1 MKKLLFVSL
10 FILFSLI
17 SFAQSEHID
26 VVYLKNG
33 TIVKG
38 MIIELIPKKSLKIK
52 TADESVFSYEINE
65 VEKITK
71 EPLVK
76 EAGSVSNGAGL
87 KKGYTFIGEFGYQR
101 GTMEGEMK
109 RLKFDVINAYQINP
123 YFSAGV
129 GLGFRYYLDDP
140 EMRLC
145 PVFVDLRAYFSNKAI
160 TPYLGMSVGYTFW
173 ANREFEQVGWML
185 HPSLGVSFKV
195 FEAARINVS
204 LGYENQSFIHYYEK
218 GGSLNLGVGIL
229 F

>member
-10 FILFSLI
+10 FALFSMI
-17 SFAQSEHID
+17 SFAQNGFID

-38 MIIELIPKKSLKIK
+38 MIIEQIPKKSLKIK
-52 TADESVFSYEINE
+52 TADERVFSYEINE
-65 VEKITK
+65 VEKFTK
-71 EPLVK
+71 EPLVE

-87 KKGYTFIGEFGYQR
+87 KKGYTFIGEFGYQK
-101 GTMEGEMK
+101 GPKEGEMK
-109 RLKFDVINAYQINP
+109 RLQFDVINAYQINP

-129 GLGFRYYLDDP
+129 GLGLRYYLYDQ

-145 PVFVDLRAYFSNKAI
+145 PVFVDLRGYFSDRAI

-173 ANREFEQVGWML
+173 VNRDFEQVGWML
-185 HPSLGVSFKV
+185 HPSLGFSFKV
-195 FEAARINVS
+195 CDGARLNVS
-204 LGYENQSFIHYYEK
+204 LGYENQSFIYYYNN
-218 GGSLNLGVGIL
+218 GGSLSLGVGIL